1 MGSRAGALIHQ
12 GRKKSSGLLQRPISE
27 PDLRRLLSGI
37 QEEINIK
44 KLHLGCGKRYIPGFV
59 HVDLADYPHID
70 YRTDVSD
77 LSVFEDNSIELIY
90 ACHVLE
96 HFKRY
101 EVEKVLNEWYRV
113 LAPEGILRLAV
124 PDFEAVVLVY
134 EKHKDLEP
142 LMGLL
147 YGGQQY
153 EYNFHHVLFDFKYL
167 EKLLKKVGFKNIH
180 RYDWRNTVHKDYDD
194 FSQAYIPHMDKD
206 NGILMSLNV
215 ECTK

>member
-1 MGSRAGALIHQ
+1 MQRQI
-12 GRKKSSGLLQRPISE
+12 SGPG
-27 PDLRRLLSGI
+27 LRRLLSGI

-44 KLHLGCGKRYIPGFV
+44 KLHLGCGKKYIPGFI

-70 YRTDVSD
+70 YRRDVSD
-77 LSVFEDNSIELIY
+77 LSIFEDNSIELIY

-101 EVEKVLNEWYRV
+101 EVEKVLNEWHRV
-113 LAPEGILRLAV
+113 LVPSGILRLAI

-134 EKHKDLEP
+134 EKYKDIELV
-142 LMGLL
+142 MGLL

-167 EKLLKKVGFKNIH
+167 EKLLKKAGFKNIH
-180 RYDWRNTVHKDYDD
+180 RYDWRNTVHRDYDD
-194 FSQAYIPHMDKD
+194 YSQAYIPHMDKEH
-206 NGILMSLNV
+206 GVLMSLNV
-215 ECTK
+215 EGEK